1 MRALGKCINARRGE
15 CATATPNSTLQQ
27 PIHLLQPIY
36 LLQPTCYSLFGADFD
51 AINTQH
57 TAADPQTL
65 NP

>member
-1 MRALGKCINARRGE
+1 MQDMRALGTRINARRSE
-15 CATATPNSTLQQ
+15 CVTATPNSTLQ
-27 PIHLLQPIY
+27 QPIY